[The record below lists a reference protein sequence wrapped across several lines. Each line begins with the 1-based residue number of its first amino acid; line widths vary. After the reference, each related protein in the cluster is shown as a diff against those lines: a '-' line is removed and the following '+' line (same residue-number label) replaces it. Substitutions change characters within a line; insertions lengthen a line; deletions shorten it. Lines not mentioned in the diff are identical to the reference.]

1 VASPWDEIRRDF
13 PAVTR
18 HVYLNAAAAGP
29 TPRPVREAVTEFLR
43 EMEEDGDLYWESWIE
58 HRESV
63 RARVAA
69 FVGAE
74 ADEIAFVPNTSTGM
88 NLIVDLLGEDGA
100 VLSHELEFPAV
111 TLPWIH
117 RGIPV
122 HLLPAVEGLV
132 RLESFSLAGAP
143 RAATIAISHVEFSNG
158 CRQDLEA
165 FGRLKAHRSLVV
177 SGSQAVGAF
186 PVDVRRCRIDALA
199 CAGHKWL
206 CAGYGAGFLYVSR
219 ELLARRAPRMV
230 GWLSVE
236 RPFSFDNRQVRL
248 LSSARRHELGCPSF
262 APIFALGAAV
272 EYLAGIGIEAIAARV
287 LELNLY
293 LTFRLQRAGF
303 EVLSPGGEHRSGQ
316 TLVALPQPRGA
327 AEFLQER
334 GILVTR
340 KREGVRI
347 STHFFNN
354 EEDIE
359 ACVNALV
366 EQRSA
371 PAAGH

>member
-1 VASPWDEIRRDF
+1 MAPPWDEIRRDF

-18 HVYLNAAAAGP
+18 HVYLNAAAGGP
-29 TPRPVREAVTEFLR
+29 TPRPVREAVGVFLR
-43 EMEEDGDLYWESWIE
+43 ELEEDGDLYWESWIE
-58 HRESV
+58 HREAV
-63 RARVAA
+63 RGRVAA
-69 FVGAE
+69 LIGAE
-74 ADEIAFVPNTSTGM
+74 ADEIAFVPNTSTGL
-88 NLIVDLLGEDGA
+88 NLVVDMVGEDGA

-122 HLLPAVEGLV
+122 HLLPAVEGIV

-165 FGRLKAHRSLVV
+165 LGRLKAHRHLVV
-177 SGSQAVGAF
+177 SGSQSVGAF

-199 CAGHKWL
+199 SAGHKWL

-236 RPFSFDNRQVRL
+236 RPFAFDNRQVRL
-248 LSSARRHELGCPSF
+248 LPSNRRHELGCPNF

-272 EYLAGIGIEAIAARV
+272 EYLTNIGMEAIAARI
-287 LELNLY
+287 LELNMY
-293 LTFRLQRAGF
+293 LTARLEREGF

-316 TLVALPQPRGA
+316 TLVALADPREA
-327 AEFLQER
+327 TEYLQER

-359 ACVNALV
+359 TCVAALV
-366 EQRSA
+366 EHRGTLSGA
-371 PAAGH
+371 S

>member
-1 VASPWDEIRRDF
+1 VTSPWDEIRRDF

-88 NLIVDLLGEDGA
+88 NLIVDLVGEDGA

-165 FGRLKAHRSLVV
+165 FGRLKAHRNLVV

-272 EYLAGIGIEAIAARV
+272 EYLGAIGIEAIAARV

-303 EVLSPGGEHRSGQ
+303 EVLSPAGEHRSGQ
-316 TLVALPQPRGA
+316 TLVALPRPREA

-366 EQRSA
+366 EQRTA
-371 PAAGH
+371 PAVGH

>member
-1 VASPWDEIRRDF
+1 VTSPWDEIRRDF

-88 NLIVDLLGEDGA
+88 NLIVDLVGEDGA

-165 FGRLKAHRSLVV
+165 FGRLKAHRNLVV

-272 EYLAGIGIEAIAARV
+272 EYLGAIGIEAIAARV

-303 EVLSPGGEHRSGQ
+303 EVLSPAGEHRSGQ
-316 TLVALPQPRGA
+316 TLVALPRPREA

-347 STHFFNN
+347 ATHVFNN

-359 ACVNALV
+359 ACVVALV
-366 EQRSA
+366 DHRDA
-371 PAAGH
+371 LAASS